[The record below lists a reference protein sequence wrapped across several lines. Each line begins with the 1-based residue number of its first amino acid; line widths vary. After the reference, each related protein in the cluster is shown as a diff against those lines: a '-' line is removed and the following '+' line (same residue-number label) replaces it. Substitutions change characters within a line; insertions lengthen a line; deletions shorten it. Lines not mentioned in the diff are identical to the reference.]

1 MKKYLFL
8 VFAPLF
14 LTACPWDK
22 TPLCEAQKNVADK
35 FAGSVA
41 GMFGCAKQDV
51 IAADFNK
58 ALEPLKMCEAQA
70 TGGVLADLVCPPMVK
85 YVVSQG
91 LNVLPATWECKG
103 GTATDALEAKL
114 TTLCKSVP
122 Y

>member
-1 MKKYLFL
+1 MKKYLIL
-8 VFAPLF
+8 ALAPFF

-22 TPLCEAQKNVADK
+22 APLCEAQKNVADK
-35 FAGSVA
+35 FASSVS

-58 ALEPLKMCEAQA
+58 ALGPLKMCEAQSQ
-70 TGGVLADLVCPPMVK
+70 GGILADIVCPPMVK
-85 YVVSQG
+85 YAVSQG
-91 LNVLPATWECKG
+91 LNVLPKEWECTG
-103 GTATDALEAKL
+103 GTATDMLEDKL